1 MIPLYQQQLAALRQA
16 FPAPVSDPVHDGY
29 VVFSLLRTL
38 DRVDA
43 LKTQA
48 PILGTPREPDY
59 ASAALA
65 ELPAEPQALE
75 AVIPQLVHVLDGM
88 LITAHPRS
96 QVNVVAPP
104 SIASVIGVV
113 LPSMYNPNLC
123 SDESGRGFSEAEVR
137 VASMAARL
145 VGYEAQTSGGVFTFG
160 GTGTLLYG
168 IKIGLE
174 KAVPGTFDRGL
185 TQSPVVLCSDRGHY
199 ACASVA
205 AWMGLGQ

>member
-1 MIPLYQQQLAALRQA
+1 MTPLYQQQLAALRQA

-59 ASAALA
+59 IAAAEA
-65 ELPAEPQALE
+65 ELPSESQSLE

-96 QVNVVAPP
+96 QVNVVASP
-104 SIASVIGVV
+104 SIPSVIGTV

-123 SDESGRGFSEAEVR
+123 SDESGRGVSEAEVR

-145 VGYEAQTSGGVFTFG
+145 VGYDPPTAGGVFTFG
-160 GTGTLLYG
+160 GTGTVLYG
-168 IKIGLE
+168 LKIGLE
-174 KAVPGTFDRGL
+174 KSQPGT
-185 TQSPVVLCSDRGHY
+185 
-199 ACASVA
+199 
-205 AWMGLGQ
+205 